1 MSVEQ
6 YVAEITVERI
16 GAGIPLA
23 ALRQNYIE
31 RFGAISRVEF
41 LAALARAASSW
52 PRLADPPTWSA
63 APWRSRRRPRPAGRL
78 CSRIGGRRHSVR
90 HGCLKAVNRRPSQ

>member
-6 YVAEITVERI
+6 YIAENTVERI

-23 ALRQNYIE
+23 ALRQGYIE

-41 LAALARAASSW
+41 LAALARAGYTIMA
-52 PRLADPPTWSA
+52 PP
-63 APWRSRRRPRPAGRL
+63 RRPAYLVGRTLTKPA
-78 CSRIGGRRHSVR
+78 
-90 HGCLKAVNRRPSQ
+90 AA